1 MSVSCILHLAHIRW
15 ICHPHSR
22 TWHNLDRCI
31 FESHDFVYLPLPQ
44 YLQEQC
50 LGLWLSGRS
59 SCPVGTLCP
68 SLART
73 PSELQWRSLHYAPAG
88 HSGTSVFN
96 IAHVC
101 WYVGIKHDRRS
112 HTHTHRGLIQE
123 TESQNVIRSL
133 VLCWLFPV
141 DLQTQ
146 QKMKPFKVP
155 GISDRNHQPFM
166 KGLIN
171 KPLIVLINSWK
182 SAQLRCLCYK
192 HTYKC
197 NTWKML

>member
-146 QKMKPFKVP
+146 QKMKLFKVSP
-155 GISDRNHQPFM
+155 RYQWQEPPTFYER
-166 KGLIN
+166 IN
-171 KPLIVLINSWK
+171 QQTFNCANKLLK
-182 SAQLRCLCYK
+182 ERSAQMSLLQT
-192 HTYKC
+192 HIQ
-197 NTWKML
+197 M

>member
-1 MSVSCILHLAHIRW
+1 MNLPSTQQNLTQSWQMHLWISWFRLPATSTISPGTMSRALTLWTLFLSCRYTLPISGSYSFRASMAFSALRSCRTQWHVSFQH
-15 ICHPHSR
+15 
-22 TWHNLDRCI
+22 
-31 FESHDFVYLPLPQ
+31 
-44 YLQEQC
+44 
-50 LGLWLSGRS
+50 S
-59 SCPVGTLCP
+59 SCMLVC
-68 SLART
+68 
-73 PSELQWRSLHYAPAG
+73 G
-88 HSGTSVFN
+88 HQTWQE
-96 IAHVC
+96 I
-101 WYVGIKHDRRS
+101 
-112 HTHTHRGLIQE
+112 THTHRGLIQE

-197 NTWKML
+197 NTRKML